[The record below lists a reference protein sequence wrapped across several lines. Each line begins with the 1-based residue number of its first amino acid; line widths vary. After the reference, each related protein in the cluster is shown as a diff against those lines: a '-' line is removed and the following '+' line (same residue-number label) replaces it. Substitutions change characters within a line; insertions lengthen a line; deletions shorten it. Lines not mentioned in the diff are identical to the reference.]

1 MNLLFLGRHWR
12 IKCLPRKVCIVDT
25 DCQGCIVISLQAM
38 EHMLWW
44 FLLFGRSMQYVTC
57 SCQNVISCR
66 FGGSRGRNGTG
77 LLRLVCWHQE
87 LAPSSFSSSAKLVSC
102 CLQLWAPLP
111 RREPACQV
119 HSCWPA
125 LSLLQLA
132 APAPGSQRRKDTAGL
147 WCCVFSRDMLLWVKL
162 LGLKL
167 WVNPGILHLERGRG
181 QRDWMRSLTRAV
193 VHTAQPCWKHTF

>member
-147 WCCVFSRDMLLWVKL
+147 WCCVFFQRHVAMGKVAWSQTVGKSWNSSSGK
-162 LGLKL
+162 
-167 WVNPGILHLERGRG
+167 G
-181 QRDWMRSLTRAV
+181 QRAKGLNEVAD
-193 VHTAQPCWKHTF
+193 